1 MSTSYRVW
9 AITLTIANWRAPERP
24 GERRALVEVD
34 DAIAEVGQDVD
45 TVADLRV
52 TEWVIGGFHTRDRDK
67 VAGRSSRT

>member
-24 GERRALVEVD
+24 GERRALVEIDRAVPQ
-34 DAIAEVGQDVD
+34 VRQDVD

-52 TEWVIGGFHTRDRDK
+52 VERVIGGFHTRDRDK

>member
-52 TEWVIGGFHTRDRDK
+52 VERVIGGFHTRDRDK